1 MVVDHTTDSTRL
13 LSSGVT
19 PSSEEHKLLLL
30 PLLWVCQSFRAVASA
45 RFYRAN
51 TVCLRGNYYDI
62 QRTEYHGSPR
72 LAKFYRRAHHLAREV
87 KITLDRRVVFYD
99 DVLAPLSKV
108 SFKSCA
114 FLHARKLKF
123 IFYSSRGQYQPEHN
137 ASKVEANIG
146 AFVQWIKHMTPR
158 VHEIEVECEENYVDQ
173 YPDTEYFKYLLA
185 RLYQLVPSI
194 VLRNDQRTAPVEF
207 LTNNI
212 SDLVH
217 IDIKLGSIDPI
228 ARLARQSASTLQ
240 SLIAETSSGGVVSQ
254 LFWVADGSYA
264 EYPQLRVLKLR
275 HYTEASWGGY
285 PSFPGA
291 VPFPS
296 LRVLKLNSYQFGDEV
311 VFRGNADTLEYLDLV
326 VESGAVEMFKKRG
339 LFTPTS
345 HPKLQYVKFELEGD
359 RGLYPF
365 ATETAYIQFLLNIGR
380 SAAVR
385 VLPHMFSQTGIYAVL
400 SLLGDYPSIQVL
412 QLRSTDLQ
420 LWDVITIIRSL
431 PLLSD
436 LHCESLA
443 LNPRSDEVA
452 EDELSTYI
460 VSNYGQIGERFR
472 CLHVYC
478 QSGRLLKEVVTCVLL
493 LALICRNLDYCVPPV
508 DYFAYFMNHM
518 KSTIDSDG
526 FKDNAPH
533 LRRLLF
539 TK

>member
-1 MVVDHTTDSTRL
+1 
-13 LSSGVT
+13 
-19 PSSEEHKLLLL
+19 
-30 PLLWVCQSFRAVASA
+30 
-45 RFYRAN
+45 
-51 TVCLRGNYYDI
+51 
-62 QRTEYHGSPR
+62 
-72 LAKFYRRAHHLAREV
+72 
-87 KITLDRRVVFYD
+87 
-99 DVLAPLSKV
+99 
-108 SFKSCA
+108 
-114 FLHARKLKF
+114 
-123 IFYSSRGQYQPEHN
+123 
-137 ASKVEANIG
+137 
-146 AFVQWIKHMTPR
+146 MTPR

-194 VLRNDQRTAPVEF
+194 VLRNDQRTDPVEF

-240 SLIAETSSGGVVSQ
+240 SLIAETSGGGVVSQ
-254 LFWVADGSYA
+254 LFWVADGSYT
-264 EYPQLRVLKLR
+264 EYPQLRVLKLN
-275 HYTEASWGGY
+275 HYTETSWGGY

-296 LRVLKLNSYQFGDEV
+296 LRGLKLS
-311 VFRGNADTLEYLDLV
+311 TLEYLDLE
-326 VESGAVEMFKKRG
+326 VESEAVKMFKERG

-345 HPKLQYVKFELEGD
+345 HPKLKYVKFELEGD

-385 VLPHMFSQTGIYAVL
+385 VLPHMDSQTGVYAVL

-412 QLRSTDLQ
+412 QLRSTRLS
-420 LWDVITIIRSL
+420 LWDAITIIRSL

-443 LNPRSDEVA
+443 LNPLPDEVT
-452 EDELSTYI
+452 EDELSAYL

-472 CLHVYC
+472 CFHVYC
-478 QSGRLLKEVVTCVLL
+478 MSGRLLKEVVTCVLL
-493 LALICRNLDYCVPPV
+493 LALICPNLDYCVPPV
-508 DYFAYFMNHM
+508 DYFAYFMNRL
-518 KSTIDSDG
+518 KDAIDSDG
-526 FKDNAPH
+526 FKDNAPR

-539 TK
+539 T

>member
-1 MVVDHTTDSTRL
+1 MVVGHITDSTRV

-30 PLLWVCQSFRAVASA
+30 PLLWVCQNFRAVALA
-45 RFYRAN
+45 RFHRAN

-72 LAKFYRRAHHLAREV
+72 LAKFYRRAHHLTREV

-108 SFKSCA
+108 SFKSCT

-123 IFYSSRGQYQPEHN
+123 IFYSSRGQHQPEHD
-137 ASKVEANIG
+137 ASKVEANIR
-146 AFVQWIKHMTPR
+146 AFVQWIKQMAPR
-158 VHEIEVECEENYVDQ
+158 VREIEVECEENYVDQ
-173 YPDTEYFKYLLA
+173 YPDTEYFKYLLMQ
-185 RLYQLVPSI
+185 LYLLVPSI
-194 VLRNDQRTAPVEF
+194 GLSNDQRTVPVEF
-207 LTNNI
+207 LTNDI

-217 IDIKLGSIDPI
+217 INIKLGSIDPI

-240 SLIAETSSGGVVSQ
+240 SLIAETSGGELSSR
-254 LFWVADGSYA
+254 LIKDDDGSYT

-275 HYTEASWGGY
+275 HYTETSWGGY

-291 VPFPS
+291 VPFPK
-296 LRVLKLNSYQFGDEV
+296 LRVLKLSSYQFGDEV
-311 VFRGNADTLEYLDLV
+311 VFRGNAGTLEHLDLV
-326 VESGAVEMFKKRG
+326 VESGAVEMFKKCG

-345 HPKLQYVKFELEGD
+345 HHKLQYVKFELEGD

-385 VLPHMFSQTGIYAVL
+385 VLPHMFSQTSIYAVL

-412 QLRSTDLQ
+412 QLRDTRLS
-420 LWDVITIIRSL
+420 LWDAITIIKSL

-443 LNPRSDEVA
+443 LDPLPDQLTK
-452 EDELSTYI
+452 DELSTYL
-460 VSNYGQIGERFR
+460 VSNYAQIGERFR
-472 CLHVYC
+472 CFHVYC
-478 QSGRLLKEVVTCVLL
+478 QPGMLLKEVVTCVLL
-493 LALICRNLDYCVPPV
+493 LALICPNLDYCVPPM

-526 FKDNAPH
+526 FKDNAPR

-539 TK
+539 T